1 MLKKENSAA
10 IRKELKAITIE
21 ISTINK
27 KHNRLQKNLSLS
39 MFST

>member
-1 MLKKENSAA
+1 MLAQISACSLLGQFAEKENTAA

-27 KHNRLQKNLSLS
+27 
-39 MFST
+39 TT